1 MCSFP
6 LPTPEP
12 SSKNHVSYLT
22 VAKDRVRQL
31 LQPITQ
37 EMAHIRVQNRLSNEQ
52 INECIERETGE
63 GREGNGRG
71 GEEREAEG
79 RGGKV

>member
-6 LPTPEP
+6 LPTPEF
-12 SSKNHVSYLT
+12 SKNHVSYLT
-22 VAKDRVRQL
+22 VAKDRARQL

-52 INECIERETGE
+52 INECIERVTGE
-63 GREGNGRG
+63 GREMM
-71 GEEREAEG
+71 EG
-79 RGGKV
+79 RGGLRDRK